1 MFVWCSWGVFDDD
14 DHVSDGSRK
23 QQGERNQFQV
33 LADTEMLVATTI
45 TSMMMASL
53 MTMVAVDEGE

>member
-1 MFVWCSWGVFDDD
+1 MFDDD